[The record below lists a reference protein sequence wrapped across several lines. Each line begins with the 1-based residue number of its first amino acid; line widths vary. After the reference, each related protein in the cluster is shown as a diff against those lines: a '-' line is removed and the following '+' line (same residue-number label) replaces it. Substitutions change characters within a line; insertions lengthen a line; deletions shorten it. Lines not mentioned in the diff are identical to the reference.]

1 MGLLG
6 KLFGG
11 APEHPPL
18 DPGSAPATH
27 LGPFGGQLEKL
38 AGAVRDNLEA
48 VPRDGQLFVLV
59 GHPPKGFGVVR
70 YGPDGEDNLI
80 QVMRDAKLSPTR
92 VQEVSDQAR
101 DAYVAHQEA
110 PRFSHQ
116 VGKRTITVIDSP
128 PLAGKL
134 DAVFAAAGETVHA

>member
-18 DPGSAPATH
+18 DPGSAPAKR
-27 LGPFGGQLEKL
+27 LSPFSARLEKL
-38 AGAVRDNLEA
+38 AGEVRDHLEA
-48 VPRDGQLFVLV
+48 VPRDGALFVLV

-70 YGPDGEDNLI
+70 YAADGEDNLI
-80 QVMRDAKLSPTR
+80 QVMREAKLSPAR

-101 DAYVAHQEA
+101 EAYIAYQEA
-110 PRFSHQ
+110 PRFAQQ
-116 VGKRTITVIDSP
+116 VGNRTITVIDSP
-128 PLAGKL
+128 PLAEKL
-134 DAVFAAAGETVHA
+134 DAVFDAVGEVVHA

>member
-18 DPGSAPATH
+18 DPGSATAKR
-27 LGPFGGQLEKL
+27 LSPFTRHLEKL
-38 AGAVRDNLEA
+38 AGEVRDHLEA
-48 VPRDGQLFVLV
+48 VPHDGKLFVLV
-59 GHPPKGFGVVR
+59 GHPPKAFGVVR

-80 QVMRDAKLSPTR
+80 QAMREAKLTPAR

-101 DAYVAHQEA
+101 EAYVAFQEA
-110 PRFSHQ
+110 PRFGHQ
-116 VGKRTITVIDSP
+116 VGKRTISVIDSP
-128 PLAGKL
+128 PLAGRL
-134 DAVFAAAGETVHA
+134 DAVFEAVGETVHA